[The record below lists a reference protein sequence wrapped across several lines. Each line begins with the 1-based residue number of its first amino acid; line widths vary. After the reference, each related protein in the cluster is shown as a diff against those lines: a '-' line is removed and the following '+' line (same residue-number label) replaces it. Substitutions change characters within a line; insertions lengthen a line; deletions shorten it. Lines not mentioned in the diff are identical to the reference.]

1 LVAGLG
7 IALAMPAL
15 AMVAEN
21 SGAPG
26 DRSSSLG
33 WNSQALATQTTLT
46 AETRDQ
52 GGQTQ
57 AVLAV
62 AVTGEDGL
70 PARGA
75 IAIDDG
81 DRQLAGVALNAQGQ
95 ANVVL
100 DLPAGDYFL
109 RAVYAGDATH
119 QASVSQRASVR
130 AMTIAGTPDFQVT
143 VAPLTGTFPLTLTP
157 GDAGTVTITVT
168 PVNNASLTAPM
179 FVTLSCSGLPDQASC
194 TATPENL
201 EILSTTTTAPTSAL
215 LIQTEAASKTS
226 VSPTNR
232 LGKTTT
238 PIAWAFLLPGALCL
252 GGLAW
257 GARRRRWL
265 NQISLVALVGLVTL
279 LGTTACN
286 PRYYYE
292 NHGPLP
298 NPPTPA
304 GTYTVT
310 VTAQSSN
317 GVTATTHSTT
327 FVLTVN

>member
-1 LVAGLG
+1 VRGINCRGLRLELVAGLG

-15 AMVAEN
+15 AMVAE
-21 SGAPG
+21 
-26 DRSSSLG
+26 SSRNLV
-33 WNSQALATQTTLT
+33 TQTTLT

-52 GGQTQ
+52 GGHTQ

-62 AVTGEDGL
+62 VVTGEDGL

-75 IAIDDG
+75 IAINDHS
-81 DRQLAGVALNAQGQ
+81 RQLAGVALNAQGQ

-100 DLPAGDYFL
+100 DLPAGDHL
-109 RAVYAGDATH
+109 LSAVYAGDATH
-119 QASVSQRASVR
+119 QASVSQSASVH
-130 AMTIAGTPDFQVT
+130 AMATGTPDFQVT
-143 VAPLTGTFPLTLTP
+143 VAPVAPETFPLILTP
-157 GDAGTVTITVT
+157 GNAGTVTITVT
-168 PVNNASLTAPM
+168 PENNASLTSPM

-201 EILSTTTTAPTSAL
+201 ELLSTTTTAPTSTMV
-215 LIQTEAASKTS
+215 IQTEAASTTS
-226 VSPTNR
+226 ASPANR
-232 LGKTTT
+232 PGKMST

-257 GARRRRWL
+257 GARRQRWL
-265 NQISLVALVGLVTL
+265 NRFSLVAMVGLVTL

-317 GVTATTHSTT
+317 GVTATTHIAT